1 MISQL
6 KLLRK
11 KKRLIF
17 FPNVLKQAVITP
29 IYKKDN
35 PFDKTNYRTISILP
49 ILSKVYE
56 WCLYDQIYDHFDSI
70 LSKIHMLQHGHN
82 SL

>member
-56 WCLYDQIYDHFDSI
+56 
-70 LSKIHMLQHGHN
+70 
-82 SL
+82 